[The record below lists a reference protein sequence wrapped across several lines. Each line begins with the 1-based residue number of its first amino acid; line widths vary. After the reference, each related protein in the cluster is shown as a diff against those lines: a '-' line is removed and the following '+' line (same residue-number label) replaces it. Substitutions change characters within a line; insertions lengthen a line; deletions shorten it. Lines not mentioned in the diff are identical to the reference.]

1 MPKQIYI
8 KKEELLEKLGEK
20 LKLHKIVYQESLK
33 AFKKNYVNHLKM
45 LIKKANKNKFVTYMD
60 LIVPKNHEEDYHT
73 AIKMIKM
80 SCRDEIELTDREF
93 KQYILNKWDWM
104 ETFKMAYIRNCSS
117 TSSSSSGS
125 SSLSKSASAYFEK

>member
-33 AFKKNYVNHLKM
+33 AFKRNYVKYLKT
-45 LIKKANKNKFVTYMD
+45 LIKKASKNKFTTYLD
-60 LIVPKNHEEDYHT
+60 LIEPKNHEEDYHI

-80 SCRDEIELTDREF
+80 SCRAEIELTDREF

-104 ETFKMAYIRNCSS
+104 ETFKMAYIRNCSA
-117 TSSSSSGS
+117 SSSSSS
-125 SSLSKSASAYFEK
+125 CSSLSASASAYFEE